1 MGIKEVSESN
11 MLTLLVMNN
20 LTYKMIPKEL
30 YVSDKLKYI
39 NEKFVILE

>member
-1 MGIKEVSESN
+1 MGMKEVSENN

-39 NEKFVILE
+39 NEKFLLPE